1 MPDEGETLW
10 HDATGVAKRSIEDD
24 EQSAQLAWFQVGDK
38 VLGRCRAS
46 SMGPVGTKW
55 YPATIARV
63 GDDGEY
69 DLAYDDGDFEE
80 RVQVRYVKYAKL
92 QPRPPTPPTPPTPPV
107 KEEEEIA
114 VQEASPTEEALPT
127 EAEGYKLHMSTKS
140 STGYKGVSFANYN
153 GVGRYKAHHANLY
166 LNSFETA
173 VEAAVCYAKA
183 VKKGKCEG
191 VVEKVADAGTEAV
204 ALSVAR
210 SACAAALVVEEQG
223 SKGMFG
229 RGNSRKRVSTLD
241 AKIMWEERHEAD
253 RIRKNSRPA
262 KEAGVADE
270 PKTVAKRAT
279 VKPATFP
286 GPPAPQPPMQPP
298 LPVEPVAPQAT
309 NAMVQASVPAAM
321 LPGSKADGT
330 FKRPMNAF
338 ILFSNAKRAELAT
351 QNPGLSNA
359 EVSRLLGEQW
369 RDLHPYEKSR
379 FVAAAKK
386 IKEDFHQQHPE
397 AKVAYSRAR
406 RPAKQSSPVTS
417 PRTVVSEGLTVAPP
431 PPRVVP
437 MQVVAEALAPP
448 RVTSPVVMQAPP
460 AVTKTNFRA
469 EAERR
474 ARAGDQ
480 AAAIAAHFGVA
491 PHPQPPP
498 PPQPPVAP
506 AGVMSFDQGL
516 FDGEE
521 LEVLFDVGMPKDDG
535 EVDEELVLEEWDV
548 LV

>member
-1 MPDEGETLW
+1 
-10 HDATGVAKRSIEDD
+10 
-24 EQSAQLAWFQVGDK
+24 
-38 VLGRCRAS
+38 
-46 SMGPVGTKW
+46 MGPVGTKW

-241 AKIMWEERHEAD
+241 AKIMWEEMRLQGKSPSMIEGYGIAVWESKQTILE
-253 RIRKNSRPA
+253 RVKRFGTAGMAAASA
-262 KEAGVADE
+262 LTSTFEAGQKAMGA
-270 PKTVAKRAT
+270 AK
-279 VKPATFP
+279 
-286 GPPAPQPPMQPP
+286 
-298 LPVEPVAPQAT
+298 QA
-309 NAMVQASVPAAM
+309 QE
-321 LPGSKADGT
+321 K
-330 FKRPMNAF
+330 
-338 ILFSNAKRAELAT
+338 
-351 QNPGLSNA
+351 
-359 EVSRLLGEQW
+359 LLG
-369 RDLHPYEKSR
+369 
-379 FVAAAKK
+379 
-386 IKEDFHQQHPE
+386 
-397 AKVAYSRAR
+397 
-406 RPAKQSSPVTS
+406 
-417 PRTVVSEGLTVAPP
+417 
-431 PPRVVP
+431 
-437 MQVVAEALAPP
+437 
-448 RVTSPVVMQAPP
+448 
-460 AVTKTNFRA
+460 
-469 EAERR
+469 
-474 ARAGDQ
+474 
-480 AAAIAAHFGVA
+480 
-491 PHPQPPP
+491 
-498 PPQPPVAP
+498 
-506 AGVMSFDQGL
+506 
-516 FDGEE
+516 
-521 LEVLFDVGMPKDDG
+521 
-535 EVDEELVLEEWDV
+535 
-548 LV
+548 